1 MNFDLHPEE
10 LILTNSLKQKIIDKI
25 GRDSI
30 SVSQYM
36 ELALYEKDYG
46 YYNNLIHKFG
56 EAGDFITA
64 PMVSKVFSECIAKQL
79 KELLGHIPNNRNIL
93 EIGAGNGQMMLDLLK
108 LLENEINCYFVLE
121 LSANLISLQKSFI
134 SEKAPHLLTK
144 IVWLNSLPTNFD
156 GVILA
161 NEVLDAQPCDVI
173 VWDNG
178 KINERVI
185 SVDSNNNL
193 VYKEVQLQS
202 PELLDIAKKINL
214 NADYYTSEISLNN
227 RGFIKSLA
235 QSLSSGFILLIDYG
249 HSESEYYSLAKAKGT
264 LRGFFRHQLLDD
276 ILVYPGLIDIT
287 TSVDFTSIATTAIDN
302 GLDFIG
308 YTTQAGFLLNCGMM
322 EMLNS
327 WHQKLGDTEYLRL
340 TSQVNYLTSP
350 NEMGEVFKVIGFSRG
365 IDVAHWIGF
374 TSNDRSYTL

>member
-1 MNFDLHPEE
+1 MSFDLHPDEI
-10 LILTNSLKQKIIDKI
+10 ILTNSLKQKIIDKI
-25 GRDSI
+25 GGASI

-36 ELALYEKDYG
+36 ELVLYEKDYG
-46 YYNNLIHKFG
+46 YYNNLLHKFG

-79 KELLGHIPNNRNIL
+79 KELLVHIPNNCNIL
-93 EIGAGNGQMMLDLLK
+93 EVGAGNGQMMLDLLMA
-108 LLENEINCYFVLE
+108 LEDSISFYFVLE

-134 SEKAPHLLTK
+134 SEKAPHLLRK
-144 IVWLNSLPTNFD
+144 IVWLDSIPTSFD
-156 GVILA
+156 GIILA

-178 KINERVI
+178 KINEKVV
-185 SVDSNNNL
+185 SVDTTNNL
-193 VYKEVQLQS
+193 VYKEMALKSPQLL
-202 PELLDIAKKINL
+202 EIAKKINI
-214 NADYYTSEISLNN
+214 NVDYYTSEISLNN

-235 QSLSSGFILLIDYG
+235 QSLSRGFILLIDYG
-249 HSESEYYSLAKAKGT
+249 HSESEYYSLAKSKGT

-287 TSVDFTSIATTAIDN
+287 TSVDFTSVATTAIDN

-308 YTTQAGFLLNCGMM
+308 YTTQAGFLLNCGLM
-322 EMLNS
+322 ELLDS
-327 WHQKLGDTEYLRL
+327 WHQKLTYAEYLRL
-340 TSQVNYLTSP
+340 TNQVNYLTSP

-365 IDVAHWIGF
+365 IDVADWLGF
-374 TSNDRSYTL
+374 TRNDRSYTL

>member
-25 GRDSI
+25 GCDAI

-46 YYNNLIHKFG
+46 YYNNLLHKFG

-79 KELLGHIPNNRNIL
+79 KELLEHIPNNRNIL
-93 EIGAGNGQMMLDLLK
+93 EIGAGNGQMMLDLLMF
-108 LLENEINCYFVLE
+108 LGDEVSCYFVLE
-121 LSANLISLQKSFI
+121 LSANLVSLQKSFI
-134 SEKAPHLLTK
+134 SDKAPHLLTK
-144 IVWLNSLPTNFD
+144 IFWLDSLPSDFD
-156 GVILA
+156 GIILA
-161 NEVLDAQPCDVI
+161 NEVLDAQPCDII

-178 KINERVI
+178 KLNERVI

-193 VYKEVQLQS
+193 VYKEVPLQS
-202 PELLDIAKKINL
+202 PELLEIAKKINL

-235 QSLSSGFILLIDYG
+235 QSLNRGFVLLIDYG
-249 HSESEYYSLAKAKGT
+249 HSESEYYSLAKATGT

-287 TSVDFTSIATTAIDN
+287 TSVDFTSIATTAIHN
-302 GLDFIG
+302 ELDFIG
-308 YTTQAGFLLNCGMM
+308 YTTQAGFLLNCGMV
-322 EMLNS
+322 ELLDL
-327 WHQKLGDTEYLRL
+327 WHQKLSDSEYLRL

-350 NEMGEVFKVIGFSRG
+350 NEMGEVFKVIGFSHG
-365 IDVAHWIGF
+365 IDVSDWLGF
-374 TSNDRSYTL
+374 TNNDRSYTL